1 MRTALARE
9 VNEVALVAGAAVA
22 TAPSAAP
29 AAAKSNGAAVSL
41 SEEDVAKCTNCKT
54 CYQELPELFEKTR
67 VVVDGATKEAGH
79 LIAGALAR
87 VTITPELKSKIA
99 RVAANCDAEIIH
111 EH

>member
-1 MRTALARE
+1 MAL
-9 VNEVALVAGAAVA
+9 GGGSAA
-22 TAPSAAP
+22 APAAAP
-29 AAAKSNGAAVSL
+29 AAAKGNGAAPVEL
-41 SEEDVAKCTNCKT
+41 SEADVAACTNCKT

-79 LIAGALAR
+79 LIPGALAR
-87 VTITPELKSKIA
+87 VKITPELKSKIA